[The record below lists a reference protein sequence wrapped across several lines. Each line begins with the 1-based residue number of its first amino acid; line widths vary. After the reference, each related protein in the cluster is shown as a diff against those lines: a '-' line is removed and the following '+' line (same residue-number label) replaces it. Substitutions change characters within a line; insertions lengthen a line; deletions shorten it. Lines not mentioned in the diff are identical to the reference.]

1 MKKTRV
7 LVVDDK
13 VENIRLV
20 KQILAMERCYLV
32 DEATGGEDALIKLKS
47 KPYDVLMTDW
57 LMPKMNGAELIK
69 RVRSELTSLPYIMM
83 ITAIQSSQA
92 KESILEI
99 GADEFVSKPL
109 RMKNFLVTL
118 KEGLARRSQP
128 LPEISKITVSEK
140 NSNPPFMAVV
150 IAASTGG
157 YEALSSLFS
166 NHLSEKAAYFVV
178 QHAPD
183 YSLNNMAVRFK
194 KLTNL
199 NLKLARDGQKI
210 EPGHV
215 YLAPG
220 DKHLCINSKTLS
232 IALNQEPKENYVRP
246 SADPLFRSAAQAFGK
261 YTLGIVLTGLGV
273 DGTQGAAHIKAVGG
287 EILAQDPV
295 SAIAP
300 AMPKS
305 VILSGLTNNIVR
317 LSKINSKIES
327 LVSSLSSEL
336 SLSFK

>member
-1 MKKTRV
+1 METKKHRV
-7 LVVDDK
+7 LVVDDQSQN
-13 VENIRLV
+13 VRLI
-20 KQILAMERCYLV
+20 KQVLAMERCYIV
-32 DEATGGEDALIKLKS
+32 DEAANGEEALTKLKDNSYDALL
-47 KPYDVLMTDW
+47 TDW

-69 RVRSELTSLPYIMM
+69 RIRNELTLPPYIMM

-99 GADEFVSKPL
+99 GADEFISKPL
-109 RMKNFLVTL
+109 RMKSFLVTL

-128 LPEISKITVSEK
+128 LPEVSKITVSEK
-140 NSNPPFMAVV
+140 ISNPPFMAVV

-183 YSLNNMAVRFK
+183 YSLNNMAARFRE
-194 KLTNL
+194 LTNL
-199 NLKLARDGQKI
+199 KFKLARDGQKI

-232 IALNQEPKENYVRP
+232 IALNQDPKENYVRP

-300 AMPKS
+300 SMPKS
-305 VILSGLTNNIVR
+305 VILSGLTDNIVR

-327 LVSSLSSEL
+327 LVSTLSSEL
-336 SLSFK
+336 S